1 MEEDGR
7 IFRSLDTRSISRS
20 RVSFASVAVHS
31 ITTFI
36 RVNEETLLA
45 IQTNGPIAVE
55 SALINVKWGLAQAKI
70 DVSKRETLLH
80 SPGVGRDQ
88 LKRYWCS
95 WWNRFPFS
103 LFSLSRKE
111 KEKLRLEIQNRYELR
126 PILRNLI
133 SKRWRTWRIFPNF
146 FADFKILF
154 NLSLIFISKHRN
166 NILSINLGYWI

>member
-1 MEEDGR
+1 MDSNLISNDERRRIRENMEEDGR

-55 SALINVKWGLAQAKI
+55 SALINVKWGLAKI

-103 LFSLSRKE
+103 LFSLE
-111 KEKLRLEIQNRYELR
+111 KR
-126 PILRNLI
+126 RNCV
-133 SKRWRTWRIFPNF
+133 SKFRIDTNYAQFYG
-146 FADFKILF
+146 I
-154 NLSLIFISKHRN
+154 
-166 NILSINLGYWI
+166 